1 MPAMDSTNGEIKR
14 LRQYLQNRSD
24 VSFAMVFGSFAKGKE
39 RKDSDLDVAIFFH
52 EDTVPEGF
60 DVLMLE
66 QKLSDVAGREVDLA
80 VLNSA
85 GVFLRHQIQN
95 CHSMLFLHDRVA
107 YCRYREKTMRD
118 YDEYRYVSGMKTDA
132 R

>member
-1 MPAMDSTNGEIKR
+1 MVSTNGEIKR
-14 LRQYLQNRSD
+14 LRQYLQNRND

-39 RKDSDLDVAIFFH
+39 RKDSDLDVAIFFR
-52 EDTVPEGF
+52 EDAVPQGF
-60 DVLMLE
+60 DVLVLE
-66 QKLSDVAGREVDLA
+66 QKLSDAAGREVDLA

-95 CHSMLFLHDRVA
+95 CHSMLLLHDRIA

-118 YDEYRYVSGMKTDA
+118 YDEYRYLSGVKTYA
-132 R
+132 